1 MANIMRRD
9 PFYELDRQ
17 INTLRRNM
25 DRVFSELLGGIE
37 DILPYGTKADVL
49 SDVRMDVLER
59 ENDILI
65 KADVPG
71 IDEKNIDIEVTDN
84 SITISGKY
92 DEETKDE
99 GEGYIMRERRAGA
112 FSRTIPINTEI
123 IPDQAK
129 ATFKNGVLEITI
141 PKEASS
147 KRKSIKLKVE
157 KE

>member
-17 INTLRRNM
+17 INSLRRNM
-25 DRVFSELLGGIE
+25 DRIFSDLLGDIE
-37 DILPYGTKADVL
+37 DVIPYGTRSDIL
-49 SDVRMDVLER
+49 SDIRMDILER
-59 ENDILI
+59 DNDLLI

-71 IDEKNIDIEVTDN
+71 IDEKNIDIEITDN

-99 GEGYIMRERRAGA
+99 GAGYIMRERRAGA
-112 FSRTIPINTEI
+112 FTRTIPINIEI

-129 ATFKNGVLEITI
+129 AKFNNGVLEITI
-141 PKEASS
+141 PKAASS